1 MILQENENSS
11 FIYSWNRA
19 DNIKNFG
26 KGIIYKNY
34 INNNSKVFR
43 TFKEYKNNF
52 RPFFIPVWNKYSI
65 SFINFIYFKINQLT
79 KPEKKEDFL
88 SVIFPFYGKESY
100 FNFFGKKGFIES
112 QLLIHESKFDSFI
125 SEFKNLFI
133 KYEPTITLLSLKNM
147 SGQQKFL
154 RFEDNKICITF
165 DYVNN
170 SRNLL
175 FMSKIDNL
183 YEKYEILP
191 SIIKDSRITKEIF
204 NKTYKESSEF
214 KKELQNFDKERI
226 YQSEISKRLNIWH
239 T

>member
-1 MILQENENSS
+1 
-11 FIYSWNRA
+11 
-19 DNIKNFG
+19 
-26 KGIIYKNY
+26 
-34 INNNSKVFR
+34 
-43 TFKEYKNNF
+43 
-52 RPFFIPVWNKYSI
+52 
-65 SFINFIYFKINQLT
+65 
-79 KPEKKEDFL
+79 
-88 SVIFPFYGKESY
+88 
-100 FNFFGKKGFIES
+100 
-112 QLLIHESKFDSFI
+112 
-125 SEFKNLFI
+125 
-133 KYEPTITLLSLKNM
+133 M

-226 YQSEISKRLNIWH
+226 YQSEISKRLNI
-239 T
+239 